1 MEGTDSIY
9 ELRQRELRIVAK
21 ATRHLNENTLL
32 SRELTEAVDRLV
44 AIARRDIAQAN
55 REVRSVEKLSVTIMI
70 AAVAVGLIGTVL
82 IVWLYVGRHIVQRL
96 TALNE
101 GMLAIAGGNL
111 LAPVTVQGTDE
122 IGAMGRAVE
131 VFRRNTLERDS
142 LLADKAHAALR
153 LEQQVKERTAEL
165 AQSVRE
171 LRALGDVS
179 RAVNSTINLE
189 TVLFTIVEKAVQLSG
204 TEAGTIYVFD
214 EASQE
219 FHLRSTY
226 GMDDAQIVN

>member
-1 MEGTDSIY
+1 
-9 ELRQRELRIVAK
+9 
-21 ATRHLNENTLL
+21 
-32 SRELTEAVDRLV
+32 
-44 AIARRDIAQAN
+44 
-55 REVRSVEKLSVTIMI
+55 
-70 AAVAVGLIGTVL
+70 
-82 IVWLYVGRHIVQRL
+82 
-96 TALNE
+96 
-101 GMLAIAGGNL
+101 
-111 LAPVTVQGTDE
+111 
-122 IGAMGRAVE
+122 MGRAVE

-226 GMDDAQIVN
+226 GMDDAQIVGIKVAPIRKGDATVVDQAVVQGVPVQIADIQREDASRVHDTILRAGFRAAPDHSVAWRRPDRRSAGGKA